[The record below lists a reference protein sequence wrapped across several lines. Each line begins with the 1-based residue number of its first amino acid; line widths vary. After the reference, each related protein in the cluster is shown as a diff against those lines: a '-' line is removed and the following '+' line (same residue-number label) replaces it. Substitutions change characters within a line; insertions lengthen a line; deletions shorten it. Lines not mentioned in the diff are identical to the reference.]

1 MHGMWTEVEGKT
13 LKKVWLEKLWTLGL
27 CALLSLRGRSVEVD
41 AGFFLPHL
49 RPEVQTVRREAISTR
64 GRITLNGALRRI
76 NSGTHSSAS
85 VSDSPDRSTLHSTN
99 STRTIMAEKE
109 HSSLSSTAP
118 TAHKSRRTGGAGLK
132 CSPKAH
138 YSSSPG
144 LGDPS
149 KPSASP
155 LRALA
160 GLVPPAA
167 TSGSEG
173 RSGSSRPRGQS
184 LGSAPNSRNKSTP
197 VKRKL
202 RSNQQGE
209 AEALL
214 DLILESQSQRLD
226 DQRASLSLLPDRDA
240 ASLCGACSSDQA
252 LDFYCMLIHYQSDRM
267 EDQRCSLPDLD

>member
-1 MHGMWTEVEGKT
+1 M
-13 LKKVWLEKLWTLGL
+13 
-27 CALLSLRGRSVEVD
+27 
-41 AGFFLPHL
+41 
-49 RPEVQTVRREAISTR
+49 
-64 GRITLNGALRRI
+64 

-118 TAHKSRRTGGAGLK
+118 TAHKSRRTGGAGFK

-144 LGDPS
+144 PGDPS
-149 KPSASP
+149 SKPEASASP

-160 GLVPPAA
+160 GPTPPAA

-197 VKRKL
+197 IKRKL

-267 EDQRCSLPDLD
+267 EDQRCSLPDLDEMMVPVPKGQEDFFCLLQRVQSKRIDEQRASMVWRHVDEQEEEPAAPPST

>member
-1 MHGMWTEVEGKT
+1 MIVSVSHI
-13 LKKVWLEKLWTLGL
+13 
-27 CALLSLRGRSVEVD
+27 LLSVTCPG
-41 AGFFLPHL
+41 
-49 RPEVQTVRREAISTR
+49 
-64 GRITLNGALRRI
+64 
-76 NSGTHSSAS
+76 

-197 VKRKL
+197 VKRKVKKGSCTDL
-202 RSNQQGE
+202 QCELEKETQVQHGLTRHLLSQDPFKETKTRS
-209 AEALL
+209 
-214 DLILESQSQRLD
+214 
-226 DQRASLSLLPDRDA
+226 
-240 ASLCGACSSDQA
+240 
-252 LDFYCMLIHYQSDRM
+252 H
-267 EDQRCSLPDLD
+267 